1 MKKEFY
7 YRAKYK
13 HRRKLLFL
21 CLVILLC
28 FGTSNTFAQ
37 ITTIDFENMGLSEG
51 AKPAHP
57 WTYDGFI
64 FDLGAGDVGTS
75 GFTFYAGNGEGGTN
89 SMTVEYGNKT
99 VTELI
104 ITKSGGGEFAFHGIW
119 LKKYFGSDTVN
130 IQGWLGDSRIG
141 NQLNFNI
148 ATGNTFTASP
158 AWNVDKIVI
167 RGNIDLDFDNFQYGD
182 PISPNTIP
190 TISIND
196 NTLSYTENNAAT
208 LIDATAS
215 VNDSDGDA
223 DWNGGGLTV
232 QVTANSESADEI
244 SISDTDG
251 DGTAITISGTNLLAN
266 GTDIGDL
273 TASGGV
279 VTGGTMLSIVFDSDA
294 TNANVQ
300 EVLQSLRYRNTSDD
314 PGTANKTITINATD
328 KNAAN
333 SSDTRTISIIAVN
346 DEPVLI
352 STGLNPTFTEGE
364 SAVSL
369 FQSTSASTVESGQTF
384 SDLTMTVSNVNNGS
398 NERLNVDGTTIVL
411 TNGTSGTTA
420 SNSLSYSVSVSG
432 TTATVSLSGGTM
444 STSALKTLVDAST
457 YQNNSND
464 PTTSNRVV
472 SITSLADSGGTANG
486 GDDTAELAIASTV
499 TVLSTNDEPALTS
512 TGNNPTFTEGG
523 SAADLFSS
531 TLVSTVES
539 GQTLS
544 SFTMTVS
551 KVNDGSNER
560 LNLDGTTIVLTH
572 GTSGTTASNSL
583 SYSVSVSGTTAT
595 VSLSGGTMSTSALQ
609 TLVDAITYQNN
620 SKDPTTS
627 NRVVSITSLAD
638 SGGTANGGDD
648 IATLA
653 IASTVTVL
661 STNDEPALTSTGNNP
676 TFTEG
681 GSAADLFSS
690 TAATTLESGQTLTGF
705 TMTVSNVNDGS
716 NERLNVD
723 GTSIVLT
730 HGTSGTTAAS
740 SLSYNVSMSGT
751 TATVSFGGGTM
762 STSALQSLVDA
773 ITYQNNSNAP
783 TTTNRVVSITSL
795 MDSGGTANGGDD
807 TAALSVVS
815 TVTVVAV
822 NDKPTG
828 ANFTANSI
836 YKGTS
841 YVFSTSDFGFT
852 DIDGDIMTKIAVN
865 LVPHEG
871 ILYVDADND
880 DDYDAGEEL
889 ADADNVTKA
898 DLDNGNLQYY
908 NDTGINSYFEF
919 AVYDGTAYSASTY
932 TATLN
937 IIAFPTVTTQAV
949 SSITAT
955 TATGNG
961 NINDLGIPNPTAHG
975 VCWSTSENPTTA
987 GSKDDKGAAT
997 ATGAFTCDITGL
1009 SAGTT
1014 YYARA
1019 FASNSAGTVYGSQ
1032 VSFTSNTPPTV
1043 SNRTFSNVHKGIV
1056 YTRFGYLYNDYVDTD
1071 EIVHI
1076 LITSLPANGTLFM
1089 DNNQNSKLDSEEEV
1103 SVNDQ
1108 VARDY
1113 LILGFLQYLNTDGT
1127 SSSFTYKASDGA
1139 DYSNTA
1145 TVNLTVNPTPT
1156 VTFTSEAES
1165 YSEATTEIRITAQL
1179 SEVMNYA
1186 GVTVPYSVDES
1197 STATGGDTDYS
1208 IWESP
1213 ISISAGSN
1221 SSTILITVS
1230 NDALD
1235 EGDETV
1241 VVNMGTPKNAD
1252 QGAITQHT
1260 VTITDD
1266 DPTPTVEFNTTSSEG
1281 LESVSSA
1288 NLQVN
1293 LSAQSG
1299 LPVSV
1304 NYAVSGTATRTG
1316 ADCTLADGT
1325 LNFAAGE
1332 TSKNITISS
1341 IVSNL
1346 LDEDDETVIVSLSS
1360 PSNAGLGDNTAHTYT
1375 ILDDDPTPTVEFA
1388 STSSNG
1394 LESVSSADLQV
1405 DLSAE
1410 SGMDVS
1416 VDYTVT
1422 GTATGADFTL
1432 ANGNLTIAAGT
1443 TTNNITIASIVND
1456 FLIEDN
1462 ETVVVTLSN
1471 PGNATLVGNT
1481 VHTYT
1486 ITDDDTAGFTIV
1498 ESDESTS
1505 VTEPN
1510 TTDTYTVVLDA
1521 QPISNVVLN
1530 VVSSDTGEATV
1541 DKASLTFTNGNWN
1554 IPQTVTVTAADD
1566 DLIDG
1571 DQSTTITLS
1580 VDVASSD
1587 DTFDALA
1594 DQVVYVTT
1602 TDNNVAG
1609 FTISESDG
1617 NTSIAESGLEDS
1629 FTVVLD
1635 AQPIS
1640 DVVLNISDG
1649 STDEATIDKT
1659 TLTFTSGNWNS
1670 PQTVTITPVDDDF
1683 DDGDQPI
1690 TLIISID
1697 ADGSDN
1703 DFDPVAD
1710 QTVSVTST
1718 DDDTAGFTL
1727 TKTNTSVAESG
1738 TSDSFIVA
1746 LDAKP
1751 SSNVVLNVASGDE
1764 SEVTV
1769 SSATFTFTAENWNV
1783 GQTVN
1788 LTGIDDDFAD
1798 GNKTTTITISVDDAN
1813 SDDVFDPVVN
1823 QTVSCITSDDEE
1835 VGFTL
1840 WENDAYTAVKES
1852 GTTDVFTVVLDGPPA
1867 SDVVLNVVSGDTGEV
1882 TVDKASLTFTNS
1894 NWNSAQIVT
1903 VTGVDDVAGDGT
1915 QTTDIRISVDDAR
1928 SDDAFDALEDQII
1941 KTTTID
1947 DDAPGITVI
1956 ETNRSTI
1963 GWEAGKIDTIWVN
1976 LNSMPTSDVVF
1987 SFARANSEEID
1998 IEFLEYQFE
2007 VTEWDEPRA
2016 FRIAGVND
2024 NVVDGDVTVPL
2035 TISVVDEKSDIA
2047 YRDFA
2052 DIVINAI
2059 NIDNEV
2065 ASFSV
2070 WKTTAL
2076 VDETGTSDSF
2086 TVKLDAKPLSDV
2098 VFNVSSGDT
2107 DEATVDRSTLTFTP
2121 DDWNSAQTVN
2131 VTGVN
2136 DDLADGSQTTDITI
2150 SVNAA
2155 SSQDLFDDLEDQTVS
2170 VTTTDDDANFTL
2182 SKTTA
2187 SVDESGTTDE
2197 FTVVLNGAPSSDV
2210 VLSLTSGDTGESTV
2224 DQATLTFTS
2233 ENWNSPQTV
2242 IITGVDDNLID
2253 GNQSSLI
2260 TIGVVDGSSDHAFSY
2275 AADQNITCSTNDDD
2289 VKPIVVEN
2297 QSFTIDEN
2305 TINTSIVGTV
2315 NATDGNEGTIFSQ
2328 WKIISGNEKGI
2339 FMINSD
2345 SGTITVT
2352 NSTNLDYETS
2362 TILILAITV
2371 SDGDNTSD
2379 PVNVTVNVN
2388 DLNDNT
2394 PVIAASQTFSIDENL
2409 ENETVVGTILASDE
2423 DAGTTFSAWT
2433 IVSGNTNNAFTIN
2446 ASTGQLTVNDQSQ
2459 LDFESTTSYKLSI
2472 TVSDGVNTSLAENV
2486 RVNINDLNDNQPVI
2500 VSNQTFDVDENTSNA
2515 TSLGTV
2521 LASDEDAGTSF
2532 SQWLIVG
2539 GNDDGIFAI
2548 NTTSGVISIADN
2560 TNLDFEQTESYALS
2574 ITVSDG
2580 VNTSQVENVR
2590 IDINDL
2596 NDNTPVI
2603 ASNQTFDVDEN
2614 KDNNAVVGTVLASDE
2629 DAGTS
2634 FSQWLIVGGNDD
2646 GIFAINTTSGVISIA
2661 DNTNLD
2667 FEQTESYA
2675 LSIIVS
2681 DGVNTSQVENV
2692 RIDINDLNDNI
2703 PVVTANQTFNVDENK
2718 ANNTIIGTVMATD
2731 NDAGTS
2737 FSAWKI
2743 TDGNTDGIF
2752 ELNASSGEISIA
2764 DNTNLDYET
2773 TTSYTLS
2780 LTVSDGTNISA
2791 SETIN
2796 IDVNPINDITPVI
2809 TCCQGF
2815 NLVENVDNGTKV
2827 GTVSVSDAD
2836 TGDDEFYTDWTI
2848 VSGNED
2854 GIFKIDENSGEI
2866 TVFDNTYLDYERN
2879 GSHNLI
2885 LTVSDGLHTSAE
2897 ENVQIQMYDE
2907 NDNAPVI
2914 ANGQSFNVDEN
2925 ASNSTSVGT
2934 VSATDADL
2942 NTHYT
2947 DWTIT
2952 GGNTDGIFAIN
2963 AASGEISIADNTNL
2977 DFEQTE
2983 SYTLSITVSDGSN
2996 TSLAENVR
3004 IDINDLNDNIPVVT
3018 ANQTFN
3024 VDENKANNT
3033 IIGTVM
3039 ATDNDAGTSFSAW
3052 KITAG
3057 NTDGIFELNASSGE
3071 ISIADNT
3078 NLDYETTT
3086 SYTLSLTVSD
3096 GANISASET
3105 INIDVNPINDNDPI
3119 VTVSQSF
3126 SAIEHASNGTVI
3138 GTILATDNDV
3148 PTTFSTWQ
3156 IIDGNADGIFTIDP
3170 DNGELKVA
3178 KSELLDHE
3186 TLTSHTLS
3194 VTVSDGVNT
3203 SAAEQVIINIEN
3215 VNDHSPVIDEG
3226 QTFTVSEDATN
3237 FTVVGTVT
3245 ASDADA
3251 GTTFTNWTIFGSTD
3265 ADHIFSLDSETGEIT
3280 VQDNTHLDYE
3290 YKTEY
3295 LLQIMVSDGEETS
3308 AYGNVYINI
3317 TNVNEHTPVIT
3328 PNQSFTIHE
3337 NLHNGNGFAVISA
3350 IDKDHDAELTNWKI
3364 IGGNEL
3370 NAFRLN
3376 SDDGYLYVNNSSLLD
3391 REKVEFFE
3399 ITLSTS
3405 DGEHTSEPEVIKI
3418 LLEDLND
3425 NRPVIATNQSFSLDE
3440 NPEENEIIGKIL
3452 VSDADVSPTTYRNW
3466 MITNMLDFD
3475 NNGNNAIKIDQD
3487 NGNLLVNDP
3496 ADFDCETNASF
3507 TIKVKVSDG
3516 TDFGAEETIT
3526 ISLKDINEYAPV
3538 VTENQEFNIKE
3549 DASENT
3555 AIGVLS
3561 ATDKDIETSLSQWTI
3576 TDGNEADL
3584 FMIDP
3589 SSGEI
3594 TLANNENLDFEASQV
3609 HILSVTVSDGMYS
3622 SEQQNVSINVIDV
3635 NEAPVAKVGDDQMV
3649 AGNVLVTL
3657 DGSNSTD
3664 PENDEL
3670 TYHWTA
3676 PEGITLSDVNSAQPT
3691 FTSPI
3696 LNQNKDF
3703 TFTLVV
3709 NDGEFDS
3716 EEVTTT
3722 INVELTTGV
3731 DDLNPILEQVLLYP
3745 NPTKGAFNLSFDE
3758 NPTDGAL
3765 VIISNVNGQVF
3776 YQERIYEK
3784 VKRFNKSLAPG
3795 MYLVKIMYQ
3804 NKVCTRKLLIQ

>member
-13 HRRKLLFL
+13 HLRKLLFL

-182 PISPNTIP
+182 PISPNTTP

-196 NTLSYTENNAAT
+196 NTLFYTENNAAT

-223 DWNGGGLTV
+223 DWDGGGLTV

-384 SDLTMTVSNVNNGS
+384 SDLTITVSNVNNGS

-420 SNSLSYSVSVSG
+420 GNSLGYNVSVSG
-432 TTATVSLSGGTM
+432 TITTVNFSGGTL
-444 STSALKTLVDAST
+444 STLSLQTLIDAIS
-457 YQNNSND
+457 YQNNSNS
-464 PTTSNRVV
+464 PNTANRTVI
-472 SITSLADSGGTANG
+472 ITSIKDSGGTAN
-486 GDDTAELAIASTV
+486 S
-499 TVLSTNDEPALTS
+499 
-512 TGNNPTFTEGG
+512 
-523 SAADLFSS
+523 
-531 TLVSTVES
+531 
-539 GQTLS
+539 
-544 SFTMTVS
+544 
-551 KVNDGSNER
+551 
-560 LNLDGTTIVLTH
+560 
-572 GTSGTTASNSL
+572 
-583 SYSVSVSGTTAT
+583 
-595 VSLSGGTMSTSALQ
+595 
-609 TLVDAITYQNN
+609 
-620 SKDPTTS
+620 
-627 NRVVSITSLAD
+627 
-638 SGGTANGGDD
+638 
-648 IATLA
+648 
-653 IASTVTVL
+653 
-661 STNDEPALTSTGNNP
+661 
-676 TFTEG
+676 
-681 GSAADLFSS
+681 
-690 TAATTLESGQTLTGF
+690 
-705 TMTVSNVNDGS
+705 
-716 NERLNVD
+716 
-723 GTSIVLT
+723 
-730 HGTSGTTAAS
+730 
-740 SLSYNVSMSGT
+740 
-751 TATVSFGGGTM
+751 
-762 STSALQSLVDA
+762 
-773 ITYQNNSNAP
+773 
-783 TTTNRVVSITSL
+783 
-795 MDSGGTANGGDD
+795 GDD
-807 TAALSVVS
+807 TAALSVNS

-889 ADADNVTKA
+889 ANADNVTKA

-987 GSKDDKGAAT
+987 DSKDDKGAAS
-997 ATGAFTCDITGL
+997 ATGAYTASITGL
-1009 SAGTT
+1009 TAGTT

-1019 FASNSAGTVYGSQ
+1019 FATNNAGTVYGSQ
-1032 VSFTSNTPPTV
+1032 VSFTTNTPPTV
-1043 SNRTFSNVHKGIV
+1043 KNRTFTDIHKGNI
-1056 YTRFGYLYNDYVDTD
+1056 YPNIGNIAIDYEDD
-1071 EIVHI
+1071 GGNNLQNIRI
-1076 LITSLPANGTLFM
+1076 LSLPGNGTLFLDP
-1089 DNNQNSKLDSEEEV
+1089 DNNNKIDDGEAVVVNQLV
-1103 SVNDQ
+1103 S
-1108 VARDY
+1108 RDHLNWAY
-1113 LILGFLQYLNTDGT
+1113 LKYLNTDGV
-1127 SSSFTYKASDGA
+1127 SSSFTYEASDGT

-1145 TVNLTVNPTPT
+1145 TVTLNVKATPR
-1156 VTFTSEAES
+1156 VTFTNIAQTI
-1165 YSEATTEIRITAQL
+1165 SEATETITITVQL
-1179 SEVMNYA
+1179 SEVINYA
-1186 GVTVPYSVDES
+1186 EVTVPFSVDGS
-1197 STATGGDTDYS
+1197 SSATSGGVDYS
-1208 IWESP
+1208 ITGSP
-1213 ISISAGSN
+1213 IKIIAGSTSN
-1221 SSTILITVS
+1221 TITITVS
-1230 NDALD
+1230 NDDLD
-1235 EGDETV
+1235 EPDETV
-1241 VVNMGTPKNAD
+1241 IVNMGEPTNAI
-1252 QGAITQHT
+1252 QGATSTFTANI
-1260 VTITDD
+1260 IDND
-1266 DPTPTVEFNTTSSEG
+1266 LAPTVSFNTENSERSESISSTD
-1281 LESVSSA
+1281 
-1288 NLQVN
+1288 LQVN
-1293 LSAQSG
+1293 LSAASG
-1299 LPVSV
+1299 YPVSV
-1304 NYAVSGTATRTG
+1304 DYVVQGTSTATGSGT
-1316 ADCTLADGT
+1316 DYTLANGT
-1325 LNFAAGE
+1325 LSFAEGE
-1332 TSKNITISS
+1332 TSKNISISD
-1341 IVSNL
+1341 IIDDT
-1346 LDEDDETVIVSLSS
+1346 LDEEDETIEVILTNPNNASL
-1360 PSNAGLGDNTAHTYT
+1360 GTKQTHTYT
-1375 ILDDDPTPTVEFA
+1375 ILDNDDPPTVSFTTE
-1388 STSSNG
+1388 SQVSSN
-1394 LESVSSADLQV
+1394 
-1405 DLSAE
+1405 E
-1410 SGMDVS
+1410 SGTMQITAELSEISGRDVS
-1416 VDYTVT
+1416 VDFSVNETS
-1422 GTATGADFTL
+1422 TASRGGIDYSIENSPLNF
-1432 ANGNLTIAAGT
+1432 AAGST
-1443 TTNNITIASIVND
+1443 SADITIAISMD
-1456 FLIEDN
+1456 MLD
-1462 ETVVVTLSN
+1462 
-1471 PGNATLVGNT
+1471 
-1481 VHTYT
+1481 
-1486 ITDDDTAGFTIV
+1486 
-1498 ESDESTS
+1498 ESDE
-1505 VTEPN
+1505 
-1510 TTDTYTVVLDA
+1510 TV
-1521 QPISNVVLN
+1521 I
-1530 VVSSDTGEATV
+1530 V
-1541 DKASLTFTNGNWN
+1541 DM
-1554 IPQTVTVTAADD
+1554 
-1566 DLIDG
+1566 
-1571 DQSTTITLS
+1571 
-1580 VDVASSD
+1580 
-1587 DTFDALA
+1587 
-1594 DQVVYVTT
+1594 
-1602 TDNNVAG
+1602 
-1609 FTISESDG
+1609 
-1617 NTSIAESGLEDS
+1617 
-1629 FTVVLD
+1629 
-1635 AQPIS
+1635 
-1640 DVVLNISDG
+1640 
-1649 STDEATIDKT
+1649 
-1659 TLTFTSGNWNS
+1659 
-1670 PQTVTITPVDDDF
+1670 
-1683 DDGDQPI
+1683 
-1690 TLIISID
+1690 
-1697 ADGSDN
+1697 
-1703 DFDPVAD
+1703 
-1710 QTVSVTST
+1710 
-1718 DDDTAGFTL
+1718 
-1727 TKTNTSVAESG
+1727 
-1738 TSDSFIVA
+1738 
-1746 LDAKP
+1746 
-1751 SSNVVLNVASGDE
+1751 
-1764 SEVTV
+1764 
-1769 SSATFTFTAENWNV
+1769 
-1783 GQTVN
+1783 VN
-1788 LTGIDDDFAD
+1788 LTNATQGTIQSHTVSIKDDDH
-1798 GNKTTTITISVDDAN
+1798 
-1813 SDDVFDPVVN
+1813 
-1823 QTVSCITSDDEE
+1823 
-1835 VGFTL
+1835 
-1840 WENDAYTAVKES
+1840 
-1852 GTTDVFTVVLDGPPA
+1852 
-1867 SDVVLNVVSGDTGEV
+1867 
-1882 TVDKASLTFTNS
+1882 
-1894 NWNSAQIVT
+1894 
-1903 VTGVDDVAGDGT
+1903 
-1915 QTTDIRISVDDAR
+1915 
-1928 SDDAFDALEDQII
+1928 
-1941 KTTTID
+1941 
-1947 DDAPGITVI
+1947 
-1956 ETNRSTI
+1956 
-1963 GWEAGKIDTIWVN
+1963 
-1976 LNSMPTSDVVF
+1976 
-1987 SFARANSEEID
+1987 
-1998 IEFLEYQFE
+1998 
-2007 VTEWDEPRA
+2007 
-2016 FRIAGVND
+2016 
-2024 NVVDGDVTVPL
+2024 
-2035 TISVVDEKSDIA
+2035 
-2047 YRDFA
+2047 
-2052 DIVINAI
+2052 
-2059 NIDNEV
+2059 
-2065 ASFSV
+2065 
-2070 WKTTAL
+2070 
-2076 VDETGTSDSF
+2076 
-2086 TVKLDAKPLSDV
+2086 
-2098 VFNVSSGDT
+2098 
-2107 DEATVDRSTLTFTP
+2107 TP
-2121 DDWNSAQTVN
+2121 
-2131 VTGVN
+2131 
-2136 DDLADGSQTTDITI
+2136 
-2150 SVNAA
+2150 
-2155 SSQDLFDDLEDQTVS
+2155 
-2170 VTTTDDDANFTL
+2170 
-2182 SKTTA
+2182 
-2187 SVDESGTTDE
+2187 
-2197 FTVVLNGAPSSDV
+2197 
-2210 VLSLTSGDTGESTV
+2210 
-2224 DQATLTFTS
+2224 
-2233 ENWNSPQTV
+2233 
-2242 IITGVDDNLID
+2242 IIT
-2253 GNQSSLI
+2253 
-2260 TIGVVDGSSDHAFSY
+2260 A
-2275 AADQNITCSTNDDD
+2275 
-2289 VKPIVVEN
+2289 
-2297 QSFTIDEN
+2297 
-2305 TINTSIVGTV
+2305 
-2315 NATDGNEGTIFSQ
+2315 
-2328 WKIISGNEKGI
+2328 
-2339 FMINSD
+2339 
-2345 SGTITVT
+2345 
-2352 NSTNLDYETS
+2352 
-2362 TILILAITV
+2362 
-2371 SDGDNTSD
+2371 
-2379 PVNVTVNVN
+2379 
-2388 DLNDNT
+2388 
-2394 PVIAASQTFSIDENL
+2394 
-2409 ENETVVGTILASDE
+2409 
-2423 DAGTTFSAWT
+2423 
-2433 IVSGNTNNAFTIN
+2433 
-2446 ASTGQLTVNDQSQ
+2446 
-2459 LDFESTTSYKLSI
+2459 
-2472 TVSDGVNTSLAENV
+2472 
-2486 RVNINDLNDNQPVI
+2486 
-2500 VSNQTFDVDENTSNA
+2500 NQTFDIDENKDNNVVI
-2515 TSLGTV
+2515 GTV

-2539 GNDDGIFAI
+2539 GNDDGIFTI

-2560 TNLDFEQTESYALS
+2560 TNLDFERTESYALS

-2580 VNTSQVENVR
+2580 VNTSLPENVR

-2596 NDNTPVI
+2596 NDNIPVVT
-2603 ASNQTFDVDEN
+2603 ASQTFDVDEN
-2614 KDNNAVVGTVLASDE
+2614 KDNNAVVGTVLASDL

-2634 FSQWLIVGGNDD
+2634 FSQWLIVSGNDD
-2646 GIFAINTTSGVISIA
+2646 GIFAINTTSGEISIA

-2667 FEQTESYA
+2667 FEQTESYT
-2675 LSIIVS
+2675 LSITVS
-2681 DGVNTSQVENV
+2681 DGSNTSLAENV

-2718 ANNTIIGTVMATD
+2718 ANNTIIGTVIATD

-2743 TDGNTDGIF
+2743 TAGNTDGIF

-2866 TVFDNTYLDYERN
+2866 TVFDNTYLDYERD

-3004 IDINDLNDNIPVVT
+3004 IDINDLNDNIPVIV

-3078 NLDYETTT
+3078 NLDFETTT
-3086 SYTLSLTVSD
+3086 SYALSITVSD
-3096 GANISASET
+3096 GINTSLAENIR
-3105 INIDVNPINDNDPI
+3105 VKINDLNDNIPVVTAGQNFGVDENSANNTAVGI
-3119 VTVSQSF
+3119 V
-3126 SAIEHASNGTVI
+3126 
-3138 GTILATDNDV
+3138 LATDADAQS
-3148 PTTFSTWQ
+3148 TFSQWT
-3156 IIDGNADGIFTIDP
+3156 IVDGNEDSIFTIDAVTGEISIA
-3170 DNGELKVA
+3170 DNSNLDFEKTASFTLLVTVSDGLNISTAESLIISLNDINDVQPVITPAQVYHIAENSEQGVVVATIDATDGDVNPSNFTFAWSSNDGNINSAFVLEPSTGKIKINKEGAIDREQFEKFELMF
-3178 KSELLDHE
+3178 
-3186 TLTSHTLS
+3186 
-3194 VTVSDGVNT
+3194 TVSDGVNT
-3203 SAAEQVIINIEN
+3203 SVPEKVIVVLDDQNEFAPII
-3215 VNDHSPVIDEG
+3215 SEG
-3226 QTFTVSEDATN
+3226 QRFDINENSKQNTI
-3237 FTVVGTVT
+3237 VGTVNAT
-3245 ASDADA
+3245 DGDISS
-3251 GTTFTNWTIFGSTD
+3251 TLSNWKITRGNED
-3265 ADHIFSLDSETGEIT
+3265 GIFSIGESNGMISIA
-3280 VQDNTHLDYE
+3280 DNTKLDYE
-3290 YKTEY
+3290 AITNYS
-3295 LLQIMVSDGEETS
+3295 LQLTVSDGEKISTAQNIS
-3308 AYGNVYINI
+3308 INVM
-3317 TNVNEHTPVIT
+3317 NVNDNVPSIT

-3364 IGGNEL
+3364 ISGNEL

-3399 ITLSTS
+3399 ITVSTS

-3418 LLEDLND
+3418 LLKDLND

-3526 ISLKDINEYAPV
+3526 INLKDINEYAPV
-3538 VTENQEFNIKE
+3538 VTENQEFNIE
-3549 DASENT
+3549 ENASENT

-3576 TDGNEADL
+3576 TDGNEANI

-3594 TLANNENLDFEASQV
+3594 TLANNENLDFEINQA

-3622 SEQQNVSINVIDV
+3622 SEQQNVSIKVIDV
-3635 NEAPVAKVGDDQMV
+3635 NEAPVANVGDDQMV

-3731 DDLNPILEQVLLYP
+3731 DDLNPIVEQVLLYP
-3745 NPTKGAFNLSFDE
+3745 NPTKGAFNLSFGE
-3758 NPTDGAL
+3758 NPTGGVL

-3776 YQERIYEK
+3776 HQERIYEK
-3784 VKRFNKSLAPG
+3784 VKQFNKSLAPG

-3804 NKVCTRKLLIQ
+3804 NNVCTRKLLIQ